1 MLVEW
6 EHHQPSQ
13 HFDIIISDLEQS
25 SVIQRLSM
33 IEPNGNTDDGYAYL
47 VNDDAV
53 DAQSVLLCFTITVAT
68 DALATPPSSGQTAED
83 LCPKKCLPSVA
94 GQSKSGDTLCYNQP
108 LQQP

>member
-6 EHHQPSQ
+6 EHHQLSP
-13 HFDIIISDLEQS
+13 HFDNNTIIIISDLEQS

-33 IEPNGNTDDGYAYL
+33 IEPRSADGGYAYL

-53 DAQSVLLCFTITVAT
+53 DAQSVLLCFAITVTT
-68 DALATPPSSGQTAED
+68 DALATTPSSGQTAED

-94 GQSKSGDTLCYNQP
+94 GQSKSGDMLC
-108 LQQP
+108 

>member
-6 EHHQPSQ
+6 EHQQLSQ
-13 HFDIIISDLEQS
+13 HFDNNTIIIISDLEQS

-33 IEPNGNTDDGYAYL
+33 IEPRSTDGGYAYL

-53 DAQSVLLCFTITVAT
+53 DAQSVLLCFTVTVAT
-68 DALATPPSSGQTAED
+68 DLLASSGQTAED

-94 GQSKSGDTLCYNQP
+94 GRSKSGDMLC
-108 LQQP
+108 